1 MKKIFGIFKGQI
13 VLIIASVLAIIT
25 SFISKPKIE
34 YIDFR
39 VLIILFNLMII
50 VAGFKKYNVL
60 DNIASKIINRCKSE
74 RGLKIALVF
83 ITFFAAMLVTNDV
96 ALITF
101 VPITLIIGRRLNID
115 IIKTTVLQTIAA
127 NLGSSLTPMGNPQ
140 NLYIYSHYKI
150 SAIEF
155 FYITYKLVLMSLI
168 LLIIMISL
176 QKNNKITVQYKGKKI
191 ENIKTVFI
199 FMVLFVFVILSV
211 LNLIDY
217 RIIFIITLVCTL
229 IIDRELYKNVD
240 YSLLLTFVSFFI
252 FIGNVSNMN
261 SIRNVIEP
269 IVNLKTNTYII
280 SILLSQII
288 SNVPATM
295 LLSSFSNCYKS
306 MLLGVNIGGLGTLI
320 ASLASLISYK
330 LFAKEYKDK
339 TSKYFIEFTK
349 YNIIGLIILGIINY
363 FIL

>member
-1 MKKIFGIFKGQI
+1 MKKIFESFKSEI
-13 VLIIASVLAIIT
+13 VLIIASILAIIT
-25 SFISKPKIE
+25 SFINVPKIE

-60 DNIASKIINRCKSE
+60 DNVASKIINKCKSE
-74 RGLKIALVF
+74 RSLNIALVF
-83 ITFFAAMLVTNDV
+83 ITFFSSMLITNDV

-101 VPITLIIGRRLNID
+101 VPITLIIGRRLNMD
-115 IIKTTVLQTIAA
+115 VIKTIVLQTIAA

-140 NLYIYSHYKI
+140 NLYIYSHYKL

-155 FYITYKLVLMSLI
+155 FSITYKLVLMSAI
-168 LLIIMISL
+168 LLIIMIIL
-176 QKNNKITVQYKGKKI
+176 QKNNSIKVRYEGKKI
-191 ENIKTVFI
+191 ENTKKVFV
-199 FMVLFVFVILSV
+199 FMILFVLIVLSV

-217 RIIFIITLVCTL
+217 KIIFFITLVCML
-229 IIDRELYKNVD
+229 IIDKELYKKVD
-240 YSLLLTFVSFFI
+240 YSLLFTFVSFFI

-269 IVNLKTNTYII
+269 IVNVKTNTYII
-280 SILLSQII
+280 SIVLSQII

-306 MLLGVNIGGLGTLI
+306 MLLGVNVGGLGTLI

-330 LFAKEYKDK
+330 LFSKDNKEDAN
-339 TSKYFIEFTK
+339 KYFIEFTK
-349 YNIIGLIILGIINY
+349 YNIIGLVILGIINY